1 MLAPRAMTF
10 ERCSG
15 QIGHEHRIDSDS
27 SIHVRA
33 LEQPLPYSILVNAFN
48 FSDVFLLCVVRR
60 TVQRI
65 RYRSSATDTASCI
78 KAVQRIRYPASEHVP
93 PPHARARARAASRFS
108 HAPAPALARAPA
120 VRCQMFFTVSVPYT
134 RFLSLAREPK
144 DIRTY
149 LRARVST
156 VHTREMALRIC

>member
-1 MLAPRAMTF
+1 MNREQLLIHMLAPRAMTF

-65 RYRSSATDTASCI
+65 WYRSR
-78 KAVQRIRYPASEHVP
+78 QRIRYPASQHVP
-93 PPHARARARAASRFS
+93 PPHASARARAASRFS

-134 RFLSLAREPK
+134 RFL
-144 DIRTY
+144 
-149 LRARVST
+149 
-156 VHTREMALRIC
+156 

>member
-1 MLAPRAMTF
+1 MNREQFLIHMLAPRAMTF

-33 LEQPLPYSILVNAFN
+33 LEQPLPY
-48 FSDVFLLCVVRR
+48 
-60 TVQRI
+60 T
-65 RYRSSATDTASCI
+65 SSLMYSTFMMFFCCAWCAEQYKGYGI
-78 KAVQRIRYPASEHVP
+78 GAVQRIRYPASEHVP
-93 PPHARARARAASRFS
+93 PPHARARARAASRFF

-134 RFLSLAREPK
+134 RFLSLARKPK